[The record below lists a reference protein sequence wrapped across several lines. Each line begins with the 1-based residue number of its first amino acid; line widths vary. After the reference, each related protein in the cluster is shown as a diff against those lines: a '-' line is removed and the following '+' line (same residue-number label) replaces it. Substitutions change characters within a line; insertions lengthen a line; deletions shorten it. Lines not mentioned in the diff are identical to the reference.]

1 MTESFNCQW
10 FPKQEKDHFQKFHI
24 REFGASAW
32 HPSDHSDYQTTWQWE
47 AMPWHTRTST
57 DCNAGIGA
65 HGRNSSRGSPKAAA
79 YVLQDAERVCQ
90 SPLRPEKHK
99 LHLVLI
105 PFSVQHD
112 VWDSART
119 SDIMTVFTSHCYWV
133 GAPSDP
139 AFSPPDKGPY
149 ICWCEQ
155 TTGRAGP
162 IPCAIPLLHVPSLE
176 NRGVNLM
183 LGAVLGQM
191 SGSATSGGAD
201 LEHISAEWRWCCSPT
216 AATNALSSDC
226 ANRTS
231 VTLK

>member
-105 PFSVQHD
+105 PFSVQYD

-119 SDIMTVFTSHCYWV
+119 SLSWQCSCRIVI
-133 GAPSDP
+133 GLEP
-139 AFSPPDKGPY
+139 
-149 ICWCEQ
+149 Q
-155 TTGRAGP
+155 
-162 IPCAIPLLHVPSLE
+162 AILLVLQHFPLLIRDHTYI
-176 NRGVNLM
+176 GVNKQQA
-183 LGAVLGQM
+183 GRVQSPVL
-191 SGSATSGGAD
+191 S
-201 LEHISAEWRWCCSPT
+201 
-216 AATNALSSDC
+216 LSSMFPVW
-226 ANRTS
+226 RIG
-231 VTLK
+231 V